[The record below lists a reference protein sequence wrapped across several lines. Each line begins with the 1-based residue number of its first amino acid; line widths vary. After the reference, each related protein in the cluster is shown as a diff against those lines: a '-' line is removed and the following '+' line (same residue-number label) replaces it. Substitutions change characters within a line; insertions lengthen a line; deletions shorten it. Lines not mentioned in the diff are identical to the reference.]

1 MARPSKYKKKFCRS
15 LTAYFRDA
23 PYFEVVEEAY
33 YDKKA
38 GEFRTC
44 EKKVPARCPTL
55 VRFAESIKVNPD
67 TLQEWADRYPE
78 FASAK
83 NAALKY
89 QEEWLMNAAGLGVYN
104 STIATMALKS
114 NHGWTDRMN
123 NTGDSSIT
131 IVSKKYNYDGSP
143 EDETAGGLRRE

>member
-1 MARPSKYKKKFCRS
+1 
-15 LTAYFRDA
+15 
-23 PYFEVVEEAY
+23 
-33 YDKKA
+33 
-38 GEFRTC
+38 
-44 EKKVPARCPTL
+44 
-55 VRFAESIKVNPD
+55 
-67 TLQEWADRYPE
+67 
-78 FASAK
+78 
-83 NAALKY
+83 
-89 QEEWLMNAAGLGVYN
+89 MNAAGLGFYN